1 MPANCVFFCLPLTRV
16 RVKRTLVGLTAV
28 PVSDIERPCS
38 LRWSISRRVLSLL
51 DRFLPSDG
59 MLLDLQKICLL
70 LRPTNLHSAQ
80 ILITVFLNFQ
90 HFIVRPEIESSMKIN
105 CLNFWEEFDNVEEDI
120 GTGMRG
126 AKF

>member
-1 MPANCVFFCLPLTRV
+1 M
-16 RVKRTLVGLTAV
+16 GLTVV

-59 MLLDLQKICLL
+59 MLLDLQKISPIKANK
-70 LRPTNLHSAQ
+70 LRHSAQ

-90 HFIVRPEIESSMKIN
+90 HFIVRLEIESSRRLI
-105 CLNFWEEFDNVEEDI
+105 I
-120 GTGMRG
+120 
-126 AKF
+126 A